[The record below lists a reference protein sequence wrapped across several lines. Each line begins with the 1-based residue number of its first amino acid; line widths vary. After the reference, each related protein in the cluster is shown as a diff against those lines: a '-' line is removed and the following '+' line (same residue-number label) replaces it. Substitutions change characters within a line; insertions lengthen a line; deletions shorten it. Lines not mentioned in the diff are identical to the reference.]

1 MGKGKL
7 VKWELMKSFSNV
19 IEKENR
25 FKGKWAKE
33 FFKNDNPI
41 VLELACGKGDY
52 AIGMANLF
60 PNKNFI
66 GVDIK
71 GNRLYTG
78 ASTATK
84 LELHNVGFLRAQ
96 IDHLDD
102 YFEKGEVEEVWI
114 TFPDPF
120 PRLGDIKK
128 RLTSPKFIQ
137 LYRKFLLP
145 NTIINLKTD
154 SKLLY
159 EFTLEVIDNERLTIV
174 RNYND
179 VYAMGKNEELFD
191 IQTYY
196 EKMHILDKRMIHFVS
211 FEI

>member
-196 EKMHILDKRMIHFVS
+196 EKMHILDKRTIHFVS